1 MSASPNSPATVAGLA
16 RRIGA
21 LGYDALLIV
30 ALWMT
35 TLFVAIAFNNGEAV
49 SAWWVPVILY
59 AECAGYYLYSW
70 LKSGQTLGMRTWRL
84 KLVDEQGFSPTMQNL
99 GIRLLVAPFSAAALG
114 LGYLAFYWAHRQQTW
129 HDRVSKS
136 YVVLL
141 PKKK

>member
-21 LGYDALLIV
+21 LGYDALLVV

-49 SAWWVPVILY
+49 SAWWVPIILY

-114 LGYLAFYWAHRQQTW
+114 LGYLAYYWGDRQQTW
-129 HDRVSKS
+129 HDQVSKS

-141 PKKK
+141 PKEK